1 MSKIDFLGFGG
12 LDEKQNPCYSLTI
25 DGDIYILNCGISLPT
40 STSLGIK
47 KIIPDYSWI
56 INNKNA
62 IKGIF
67 IGNATY
73 INFGGLQYLY
83 RLLPNIPIYTN
94 DISASIII
102 TYFKNLFYNT
112 NNNLNLNIRV
122 LEPMKANQ
130 IGKASVIMFKVS
142 SYTPHSTGFVFNTKD
157 GAIIY
162 IDDFVLNSSIGD
174 LFPNDYLKVAQAFS
188 TRCLALIVGSGLVGE
203 STGFTYPN
211 AHIIKYFI
219 GILQEHIDSRV
230 LVSCYDFEIY
240 RMLSLIS
247 ACASMGRPI
256 CIYGKN
262 FFYTFKHLQETK
274 KLFIKNLKIINDSQ
288 LEQNPNAVVLIVD
301 SLEKY
306 FVKLQKIINGE
317 DPKVQL
323 QETDNF
329 VYANN
334 TLFGYEKAEANLIDN
349 LYRSNINQIYKLPK
363 TILPLKASNE
373 DHKFIINCFK
383 PKYIIPVSGLH
394 MSFEAYKK
402 CAWSMGINKNSVLVL
417 DNGDKV
423 TFENTQLLPTKKF
436 IKLTPQFI
444 NSQGSLDGETSSMF
458 ERDQMKETGV
468 VLANL
473 LLSNQTK
480 QIIKFNFD
488 AVGVLNITDQIK
500 ETLSKLNEEFVKSL
514 NEYAKTQLEAKTF
527 DIKEYKLFVRKIVGK
542 QFDKKFNKKPLVI
555 TTIIF
560 SK

>member
-40 STSLGIK
+40 STSLGIR

-56 INNKNA
+56 TNNKNS

-83 RLLPNIPIYTN
+83 KLLPNTPIYTN

-112 NNNLNLNIRV
+112 NTTLNLNIRV
-122 LEPMKANQ
+122 LETMKANQ
-130 IGKASVIMFKVS
+130 IGKASVTMFKVS

-157 GAIIY
+157 GAIVY

-174 LFPNDYLKVAQAFS
+174 LFPNDYLKISQLFG

-211 AHIIKYFI
+211 AHVIKYFV

-240 RMLSLIS
+240 RMLLLIS

-256 CIYGKN
+256 YIYGKN

-288 LEQNPNAVVLIVD
+288 LEQNPNAVILIVD

-317 DPKVQL
+317 DQKIQL
-323 QETDNF
+323 LPTDNF

-373 DHKFIINCFK
+373 DHKFIINCLK
-383 PKYIIPVSGLH
+383 PKYIIPVNGLH

-402 CAWSMGINKNSVLVL
+402 CAWSMGVNKNSVLLL
-417 DNGDKV
+417 DNGDKI
-423 TFENTQLLPTKKF
+423 TFENTQLLPTKKY

-473 LLSNQTK
+473 LLSNKTK
-480 QIIKFNFD
+480 EVIKFNFD
-488 AVGVLNITDQIK
+488 AVGVLNITEQTK
-500 ETLSKLNEEFVKSL
+500 QVLAQLNEEFVKML
-514 NEYAKTQLEAKTF
+514 NDYAKTQLASKSF
-527 DIKEYKLFVRKIVGK
+527 DVKEYKLFVRKIVAK
-542 QFDKKFNKKPLVI
+542 QFDKKFSKKPLVI